1 MFLPLFPLVASYASE
16 KAMCL
21 GRCYI
26 GGSDVSSI
34 PRSLRRPQLRLLV
47 PNNVTGTTPVLSAS
61 SHIHHVDEWALGSR
75 GQRPTASFP
84 CLFSVSSQCYVWK
97 ARQRRSPSSRTASSV
112 SPARQVSSSRTG
124 TMVYAS
130 GRGLPSSLP
139 QSCHHPAAP
148 IHYFC
153 KKSKHIMTITM
164 IHHVWPT
171 LQHYRQTAGK

>member
-61 SHIHHVDEWALGSR
+61 SHIHHVDGWALGSR
-75 GQRPTASFP
+75 GQRPTASFHACSP
-84 CLFSVSSQCYVWK
+84 YLSSAMFGRL
-97 ARQRRSPSSRTASSV
+97 AREGRHPHVRPAAFHPPGRSQA
-112 SPARQVSSSRTG
+112 AGQ
-124 TMVYAS
+124 
-130 GRGLPSSLP
+130 GRWFTRPVAG
-139 QSCHHPAAP
+139 CHHPCLNAATTQLP
-148 IHYFC
+148 LYTT
-153 KKSKHIMTITM
+153 SVRSQSTS
-164 IHHVWPT
+164 
-171 LQHYRQTAGK
+171 